1 LRLSSITIDADGS
14 PSGYI
19 AWYNH
24 STNASRIRALRPSIR
39 NDRYG
44 VQRMEMLAIYFALA
58 DNQRNI
64 RRMAEG
70 QRKKRVVV
78 NIRSDSKTSI
88 EQLQGISEVRDGL
101 MQRIY
106 AAIRNLLER
115 MSYMIVFNHL
125 DRTRNIAGLLLE
137 QRRRKEEER
146 RIAYWSERGV
156 YAFSPLLV
164 TPSLSCSISTA

>member
-1 LRLSSITIDADGS
+1 
-14 PSGYI
+14 
-19 AWYNH
+19 
-24 STNASRIRALRPSIR
+24 
-39 NDRYG
+39 
-44 VQRMEMLAIYFALA
+44 MEMLAIYFALA

>member
-1 LRLSSITIDADGS
+1 MRLSSITIDADGS

-24 STNASRIRALRPSIR
+24 SANLSRIRALRPSLK

-58 DNQRNI
+58 DNQRHI
-64 RRMAEG
+64 CHLAEG
-70 QRKKRVVV
+70 QKKKRLVV
-78 NIRSDSKTSI
+78 NIRSDSKTSV
-88 EQLQGISEVRDGL
+88 EQLQGISEIRDSL
-101 MQRIY
+101 MKRICS
-106 AAIRNLLER
+106 AIRKLLDR
-115 MSYMIVFNHL
+115 MAYTTVFNHL

-146 RIAYWSERGV
+146 RLAHLYEKTFVMSHVEKM
-156 YAFSPLLV
+156 
-164 TPSLSCSISTA
+164 LSHSMATTA